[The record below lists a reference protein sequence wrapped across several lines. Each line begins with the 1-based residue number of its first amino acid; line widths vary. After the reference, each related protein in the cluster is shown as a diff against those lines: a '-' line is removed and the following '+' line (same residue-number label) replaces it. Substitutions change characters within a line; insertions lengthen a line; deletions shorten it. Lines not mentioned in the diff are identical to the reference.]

1 MVVPRAFAHR
11 SRHVHRAQHSPQARQ
26 QAVPA
31 LKQKLGGY
39 LGCWSGY
46 YIGSSSNYSNRWERH
61 RGNGWR
67 KMVVLYEAWSAG
79 IAADIERELI
89 TWSRGTGFRVEGENR
104 ARGGEGILGD
114 RSRHHIYVL
123 VR

>member
-1 MVVPRAFAHR
+1 MSIEINIVRKPVNEALPD
-11 SRHVHRAQHSPQARQ
+11 
-26 QAVPA
+26 
-31 LKQKLGGY
+31 LKQKLRGY
-39 LGCWSGY
+39 LGYWEAY
-46 YIGSSSNYSNRWERH
+46 YIGSSSNYAHRWARH

-67 KMVVLYEAWSAG
+67 KMVVLYEAFSAG

-89 TWSRGTGFRVEGENR
+89 AWAQQTGFRVEGENR
-104 ARGGEGILGD
+104 APGGEGILSD